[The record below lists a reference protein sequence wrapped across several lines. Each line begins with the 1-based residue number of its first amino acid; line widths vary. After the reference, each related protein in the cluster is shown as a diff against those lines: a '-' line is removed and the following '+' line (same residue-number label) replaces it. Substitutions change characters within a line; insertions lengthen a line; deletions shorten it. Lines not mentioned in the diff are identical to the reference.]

1 MKMKCFSKFVA
12 LSIIFLFAACKKEEI
27 APANQKDAFVK
38 YYGHIRDQMA
48 SDVKQTA
55 DGGYLLLGSSNS
67 FSAGAQYDY
76 YLIKTDS
83 LGNEEW
89 SKTFGDRGDDF
100 DEQGVSIVILQN
112 EEGYLIAGNRTKMVD
127 VNGQLRS
134 EETNI
139 VLYQLDMDGVVV
151 WEKLLRP
158 NSINSDKN
166 DWVKDIRQIPGG
178 GFILI
183 GETTDVNITKNE
195 YTLYSTYDKQDI
207 LVLKLNSTGDIL
219 WQSIRGFV
227 GTDYGAAVECV
238 NGDFLIFGSANIR
251 TGGTPNSPVFSKEIL
266 VAKLKGTTGNEVIY
280 NNYSVPD
287 LAVTT
292 VNTCYDTIN
301 GWITIA
307 AHIDK
312 TATGTNPLE
321 GNLLILQVNE
331 AAVEVQRKII
341 GDGLPNIS
349 QNLEAGAIALIAPQ
363 TVGELPSFIVTATHF
378 SNGGNFGSE
387 VVLMK
392 LDPDFISVWSEPRLF
407 GYPGIG
413 TNWLSGNAAKKVFP
427 VEELVP
433 GTSRKELKGYA
444 FTATFNTG
452 TNNMIGLVKTN
463 TEGLMNPQ

>member
-1 MKMKCFSKFVA
+1 MKN
-12 LSIIFLFAACKKEEI
+12 LSTLYIFLLLLLFNACKKEEI
-27 APANQKDAFVK
+27 APTNQKDAFVK
-38 YYGHIRDQMA
+38 YYGHIRDQIA

-67 FSAGAQYDY
+67 YSSAAQYDY

-139 VLYQLDMDGVVV
+139 VLYQLDLDGVVI

-158 NSINSDKN
+158 NAVNSDKN
-166 DWVKDIRQIPGG
+166 DWVKNIKQTPDG

-183 GETTDVNITKNE
+183 GETSEVNVTKNE
-195 YTLYSTYDKQDI
+195 YTLYAAYDKQDI
-207 LVLKLNSTGDIL
+207 LVLKLTNTGTIV
-219 WQSIRGFV
+219 WQAVRGFV
-227 GTDYGAAVECV
+227 GTDYGASVENV
-238 NGDFLIFGSANIR
+238 NGDYLIFGSANIR
-251 TGGTPNSPVFSKEIL
+251 TGGTPNSPIFSKQIL

-280 NNYSVPD
+280 NNYNIPD
-287 LAVTT
+287 LAVTA
-292 VNTCYDTIN
+292 VSTCYDTIN
-301 GWITIA
+301 GWITLA

-321 GNLLILQVNE
+321 GNLLLLQVNE
-331 AAVEVQRKII
+331 AAVEVQRKIL

-349 QNLEAGAIALIAPQ
+349 HNLQAADIALIAPQ
-363 TVGELPSFIVTATHF
+363 TVGELPSFIVSATHF
-378 SNGGNFGSE
+378 SSDANFGSE
-387 VVLMK
+387 AVLMK
-392 LDPDFISVWSEPRLF
+392 LGPDLTSSWTEPRLF
-407 GYPGIG
+407 GYPGIS
-413 TNWLSGNAAKKVFP
+413 TNWLSGNAAKKVLT

-444 FTATFNTG
+444 FTATFNMG

-463 TEGLMNPQ
+463 TDGLMNPQ